1 MNVCIYGASSDAIDM
16 CYKEAAWELGRKLA
30 EASFGMVFGGGAT
43 GLMGAAARGL
53 RSADSSVCQD
63 QTVHRVPL
71 IGVAPR
77 FFDKPGVLYQDC
89 SEMIWTDTM
98 RERKQIME
106 DRSQAFIVLPGGIGT
121 FEEFFEILTL
131 RQLKRHD
138 KPIILYN
145 VNGYY
150 EQIRKLLCHAVEE
163 GFMTR
168 QQLELCSF
176 AENVEEILEKLHML
190 LENSQEV

>member
-1 MNVCIYGASSDAIDM
+1 MKKTICVYGASSDAIDA
-16 CYKEAAWELGRKLA
+16 CYKEAAWELGKKLA
-30 EASFGMVFGGGAT
+30 EASYGIVFGGGAT

-53 RSADSSVCQD
+53 RSVCTEKSSE
-63 QTVHRVPL
+63 TVPL

-77 FFDKPGVLYQDC
+77 FFDKPGVLYSDC

-106 DRSQAFIVLPGGIGT
+106 DRAQAFVVLPGGIGT

-131 RQLKRHD
+131 KQLKRHN
-138 KPIILYN
+138 KPILLYN

-150 EQIRKLLCHAVEE
+150 EPVKHLLSHAVEE
-163 GFMTR
+163 GFLAEF
-168 QQLELCSF
+168 QLKLCSF
-176 AENVEEILEKLHML
+176 AENPEEILEKLEEM
-190 LENSQEV
+190 LENSNGV